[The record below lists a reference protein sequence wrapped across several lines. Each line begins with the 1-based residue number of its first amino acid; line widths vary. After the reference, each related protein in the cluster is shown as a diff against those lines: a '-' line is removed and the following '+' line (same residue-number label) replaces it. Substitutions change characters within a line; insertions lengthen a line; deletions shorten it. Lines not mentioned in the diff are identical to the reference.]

1 MSKLNLVH
9 QITNFFSVN
18 NKKEKANDDITD
30 NKDSNKCISVILSV
44 TTVQKMRNG
53 FTNVLQF
60 DTQVDLSVNTDW
72 MLKINI

>member
-1 MSKLNLVH
+1 MH

-30 NKDSNKCISVILSV
+30 NKDSNKCISV
-44 TTVQKMRNG
+44 TTVQKMGNG

>member
-1 MSKLNLVH
+1 MH

-18 NKKEKANDDITD
+18 NKKGKTNDDITD
-30 NKDSNKCISVILSV
+30 NKDSNKCVSVTLSV
-44 TTVQKMRNG
+44 TTVQKMGNG